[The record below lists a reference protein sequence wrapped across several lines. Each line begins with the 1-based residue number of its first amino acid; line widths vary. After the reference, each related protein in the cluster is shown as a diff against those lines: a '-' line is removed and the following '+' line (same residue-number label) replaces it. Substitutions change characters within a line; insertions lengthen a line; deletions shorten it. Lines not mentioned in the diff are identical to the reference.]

1 MEPAPLVGAGYLLLS
16 VNDVRSA
23 GRAGPGTGPAR
34 HYTPA
39 RVSELKL
46 PARGRVA
53 RFVTPRV
60 ESAVHGS
67 VAIGPTERALRARS
81 GLPTMAD
88 DVTAHPARGRSERLM
103 HRCYAR
109 DASPTKRS

>member
-1 MEPAPLVGAGYLLLS
+1 M
-16 VNDVRSA
+16 RSA
-23 GRAGPGTGPAR
+23 GRAEPGTGPDR

-39 RVSELKL
+39 RVSVLML

-67 VAIGPTERALRARS
+67 VACGGAERALRARS
-81 GLPTMAD
+81 GLATMAD
-88 DVTAHPARGRSERLM
+88 DVTAHPSRGRSGRLI
-103 HRCYAR
+103 RRSYACG
-109 DASPTKRS
+109 ASPASLAFPQPGPS

>member
-1 MEPAPLVGAGYLLLS
+1 MISVSDKRFMAGGAGHC
-16 VNDVRSA
+16 DPDR
-23 GRAGPGTGPAR
+23 R
-34 HYTPA
+34 HTPA
-39 RVSELKL
+39 RVSELML

-67 VAIGPTERALRARS
+67 VAVGLAERALRATS

-88 DVTAHPARGRSERLM
+88 DVTAHPQAAEAGL
-103 HRCYAR
+103 
-109 DASPTKRS
+109 